1 MAIGYYYPLIDFVT
15 DYCYW
20 LLTIVDGYGYRLL
33 LWLLDIGFGYWLF
46 WASMFRIR
54 VRVFKS

>member
-33 LWLLDIGFGYWLF
+33 LWLLDIGFGY
-46 WASMFRIR
+46 
-54 VRVFKS
+54 